1 MLLSKKGNQR
11 PSLRLLPIARRCAWA
26 VWLVWGAGL
35 LLLVGCRDQPPTS
48 YQEVMDQLLGTTP
61 PPPIPVGI
69 LFSQTG
75 TMAISE
81 TQLRHAA
88 IQAIDE
94 INAQG
99 GVLGRSLIPVIR
111 DGRSRE
117 DIFTKRAEE
126 LVAAEVP
133 VIFGGWRSVDRQAMI
148 PVVEEADVLLFYPL
162 QYEGNEASRHV
173 FYGGLTP
180 NQQVLPALEW
190 MMGDDGGAR
199 KRVFLVGSDYVFPRT
214 VNHIVRKFL
223 EDQPMEVVGE
233 SYFPFGHSDFAQT
246 MAAIRDA
253 EADLILSTINGES
266 NLAFFR
272 QYAEAGLEPEEVP
285 ILATSI
291 GEAGLR
297 SIQASHTQGHYAAW
311 TFFQSLKTE
320 PARTFVE
327 AFQQEYGSDR
337 PVHDPMEAVYTQVY
351 LWREAVE
358 KAGSLSA
365 DAVRQVLEETI
376 EFEGP
381 GGRVRIDPRNH
392 HTYKRLRV
400 GRILADQQFEI
411 VYESP
416 EWIRPEPFPSFAFP
430 GWECDW
436 TKGGLKQGPVV
447 DLGD

>member
-1 MLLSKKGNQR
+1 MLLSMKGTEMSS
-11 PSLRLLPIARRCAWA
+11 PHLLPLARRCALA
-26 VWLVWGAGL
+26 VWLVCGAGL
-35 LLLVGCRDQPPTS
+35 MLLVGCRDQSPTS
-48 YQEVMDQLLGTTP
+48 YQEVMDQLLGTPP

-126 LVAAEVP
+126 LVATQVP
-133 VIFGGWRSVDRQAMI
+133 VIFGGWRSVDRKAMI
-148 PVVEEADVLLFYPL
+148 PVVEKANVLLFYPL
-162 QYEGNEASRHV
+162 QYEGNEVSRNV

-180 NQQVLPALEW
+180 NQQILPALEW
-190 MMGDDGGAR
+190 MMSDDGGSR

-214 VNHIVRKFL
+214 VNYIVRKFL
-223 EDQPMEVVGE
+223 EDRSMEVVGE
-233 SYFPFGHSDFAQT
+233 SYFPFDHSDFTGT

-272 QYAEAGLEPEEVP
+272 QFTESGLKPEVVP

-297 SIQASHTQGHYAAW
+297 SIPARHSQGHYAAW

-358 KAGSLSA
+358 RAGSLNP
-365 DAVRQVLEETI
+365 DAIRKVLEENI

-381 GGRVRIDPRNH
+381 GGWVRIDPRNH
-392 HTYKRLRV
+392 HTYKRLRL

-416 EWIRPEPFPSFAFP
+416 KWIRPEPYPSFAFP
-430 GWECDW
+430 GWACDW
-436 TKGGLKQGPVV
+436 TKDGLQQGPVV